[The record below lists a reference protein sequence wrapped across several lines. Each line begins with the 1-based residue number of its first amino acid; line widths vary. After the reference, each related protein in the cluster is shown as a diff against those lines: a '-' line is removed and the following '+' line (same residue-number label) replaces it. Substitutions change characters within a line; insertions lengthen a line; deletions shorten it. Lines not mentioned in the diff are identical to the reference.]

1 MTTERFEQLCKAIT
15 DNTATPL
22 NRMELVKHVIQLRCS
37 VIYSVN
43 RSDTWDQ
50 EEPLLDYDPYPD
62 EDDED
67 AAVDLLDWMKRHG
80 WNTQ

>member
-37 VIYSVN
+37 VIDSIG

-62 EDDED
+62 EEGDEHPSD
-67 AAVDLLDWMKRHG
+67 EHVDWMKRHG
-80 WNTQ
+80 WN